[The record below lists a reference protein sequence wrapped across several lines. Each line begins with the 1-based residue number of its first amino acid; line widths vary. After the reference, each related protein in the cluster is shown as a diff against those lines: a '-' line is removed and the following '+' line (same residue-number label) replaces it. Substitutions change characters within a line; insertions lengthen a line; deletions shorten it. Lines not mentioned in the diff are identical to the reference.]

1 MIIPTPYHKVSAIN
15 PLPISLQWLYE
26 FMHHSY
32 SLRVVD
38 ENHYLIYFSMSYK
51 KSNNFYRKFD
61 RSLLTSSPVL
71 RLLQFP
77 FDIILQI
84 QFWYQSYLA
93 ISIIEY
99 RVSVKYISSYTR
111 CYDYCTVPP
120 PSYSLRVGDE
130 RELIWICMS
139 QEATYFPFQTSLSEF
154 DTDKSWVLNVE
165 HEYIYIRELLTCSA
179 GVFEKI
185 SISGINQIL
194 YLYFPSWNCLQNPIC
209 LVPTRWD
216 RIGNRSCWHLK

>member
-1 MIIPTPYHKVSAIN
+1 MPSGSKTLRVIAHDKDLHDCMLNQTSSPSLIPVSTPKVRGVNTYTSFCPTSSGIRIIIDVGWLEIQRKLRYHICKQLTSTLSYGTSMIIPTPYHKVSAIN

-84 QFWYQSYLA
+84 QFWYQS
-93 ISIIEY
+93 
-99 RVSVKYISSYTR
+99 
-111 CYDYCTVPP
+111 
-120 PSYSLRVGDE
+120 
-130 RELIWICMS
+130 
-139 QEATYFPFQTSLSEF
+139 
-154 DTDKSWVLNVE
+154 
-165 HEYIYIRELLTCSA
+165 
-179 GVFEKI
+179 
-185 SISGINQIL
+185 
-194 YLYFPSWNCLQNPIC
+194 
-209 LVPTRWD
+209 
-216 RIGNRSCWHLK
+216 